1 MHDNLYVLGIWD
13 DPDTWIMNPNLTG
26 YKFSGVTAFY
36 NIAEW
41 DITQ

>member
-1 MHDNLYVLGIWD
+1 
-13 DPDTWIMNPNLTG
+13 MNPNLTG